1 MTQINKNNNTKDL
14 KKASNQKIPMVCD
27 LKKIQFKY
35 TNNFNTIIFIFQLNF
50 FVELSQYQEKFEG
63 EKKKMHIKKQTHFFF
78 IIDIKHQIEKNQILT
93 PKKLQGKLPIT
104 SNHSSSIKN
113 DIKGE

>member
-1 MTQINKNNNTKDL
+1 
-14 KKASNQKIPMVCD
+14 
-27 LKKIQFKY
+27 
-35 TNNFNTIIFIFQLNF
+35 
-50 FVELSQYQEKFEG
+50 
-63 EKKKMHIKKQTHFFF
+63 MHIKKQTHFFF